1 MEATLL
7 LLFLLISGFTL
18 WLRQLNLRH
27 LRRHGDRVPEGFAGT
42 VSQETLARSTA
53 YTLETSRLGLWESLF
68 DDALVL
74 LFLFAGLLPI
84 YDRFIAGLTDSF
96 ILQGVLFFLL
106 LTWVQTILEIP
117 FSLYSSFRVEARH
130 GFNTMTPRLW
140 LTDLLTS
147 QAIGSVL
154 LVLMVGV
161 AFWLIHWSPQHW
173 WLWVWGFAALVSL
186 FLMFISPYVIEPL
199 FNRFE
204 PVTEEGLKDEIAAM
218 MARAGLTVGRV
229 VQMDASRRSSHSNAY
244 FTGIG
249 KVKRIVLF
257 DTLLRQMSHPEIVA
271 VLAHEIGHWKLGH
284 ILRRLLLAELLALAG
299 SWLAF
304 QAVQWPGLP
313 GLLGMEGGSLA
324 ARLVVA
330 GFVGSLLMFPLTP
343 LGAWISRRHERQ
355 ADDFACRITGK
366 PEALATALVKLSAE
380 NLANL
385 HPHPF
390 YAAFYYSHPPVV
402 ERVRLLRS
410 RSTAG
415 EGG

>member
-27 LRRHGDRVPEGFAGT
+27 LRRHGDRMPEGFAGT

-313 GLLGMEGGSLA
+313 GLLGMAGGSLA

-343 LGAWISRRHERQ
+343 LSAWLSRRHERQ

-402 ERVRLLRS
+402 ERVSMLRS
-410 RSTAG
+410 RPTAG